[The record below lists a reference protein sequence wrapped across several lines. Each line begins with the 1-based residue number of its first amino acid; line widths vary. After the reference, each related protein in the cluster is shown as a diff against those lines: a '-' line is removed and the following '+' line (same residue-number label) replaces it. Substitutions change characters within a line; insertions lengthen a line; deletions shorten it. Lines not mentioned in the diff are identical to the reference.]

1 METICDRAAVL
12 VEGKVR
18 AVGAVRDLLATEADE
33 YEVTFVGALP
43 GPPRT
48 PVTASHGGSDV
59 SWLRVRAECRDDL
72 VRELAEAGM
81 RVVSLVPVRS
91 SLEAFLLR
99 SSGREAS

>member
-1 METICDRAAVL
+1 
-12 VEGKVR
+12 
-18 AVGAVRDLLATEADE
+18 
-33 YEVTFVGALP
+33 
-43 GPPRT
+43 
-48 PVTASHGGSDV
+48 VTASHAGSDV